1 MLTLQDKIKVALVG
15 NPNCG
20 KSSLF
25 NALTGLNQKVANF
38 PGVTVDK
45 KVGAC
50 QISQLASKN
59 KVDTE
64 FIDLPGTYS
73 LYPKSMDEKITF
85 EVLCDSNNEHH
96 PDVNI
101 ILADATNLKR
111 SLCFATQ
118 VIDLGKPCI
127 LALSMID
134 LSESDGIKI
143 DIDLLSKKIGVPV
156 IPINARKK
164 IGIGNLK
171 QTILKLILQKENH
184 SNFIDINFVSADIVR
199 AVKEVLSVN
208 NDYNAF
214 QIACHYEN
222 LKSLTQNQ
230 KNQIHTIVNTNEFI
244 PKRLQATETVR
255 RYKAID
261 GIISSCVENPK
272 HNRQKS
278 LTQIL
283 DNILTHQIGGFVI
296 FLSILFLIFQAVFS
310 WSEYP
315 MELIDSSFALLS
327 EFVSN
332 SLPEGALNGLIV
344 DGIIAGLG
352 GIVIFIP
359 QIAFLFAF
367 IAILEDTGYM
377 SRVSFLTDKILRGF
391 GLSGRSIIPLLS
403 GAACAIP
410 AVMSARTIS
419 NWKERMITI
428 MVVPLMSCTARIPV
442 YTLLI
447 SMMIPAEKKWLIF
460 NLQGLTMMGFYMIGF
475 VSAIG
480 VALIMKLILKTKSKG
495 YYVME
500 MPTYKIPDW
509 RTVGL
514 TIFEKVKVFLIDA
527 GKIIVAISIVLWVLS
542 SYGPK
547 DEFEQ
552 IEKKYAQTE
561 QADLK
566 IASEKLEA
574 SYAGII
580 GKTIEP
586 VISPLGFDWRIGIS
600 LITSFAAREVFVG
613 TMSTIYSVGD
623 ADNTKTIRDKLMSH
637 KNPKTGEAFFTPA
650 VAMSLMLF
658 YAFAMQCMSTL
669 AIVYRET
676 NSWKWP
682 IIQFVY
688 MSVLAYL
695 ASYIAYQLL
704 S

>member
-1 MLTLQDKIKVALVG
+1 MTLSQKIKVALVG
-15 NPNCG
+15 NPNSG
-20 KSSLF
+20 KTTLF

-38 PGVTVDK
+38 PGITVDK

-73 LYPKSMDEKITF
+73 LYPKSVDESVSFQI
-85 EVLCDSNNEHH
+85 LCDSKNEHH

-101 ILADATNLKR
+101 IIADASNLKR
-111 SLCFATQ
+111 SLCLATQ
-118 VIDLGKPCI
+118 VIDLNTPCI
-127 LALSMID
+127 LALSMMDLTIADGVEID
-134 LSESDGIKI
+134 ISLLSEQLGI
-143 DIDLLSKKIGVPV
+143 PV
-156 IPINARKK
+156 VPINARKK

-171 QTILKLILQKENH
+171 QAIIKVINDFETPKSFVDIKNLAPELIGKIQNKLTLK
-184 SNFIDINFVSADIVR
+184 S
-199 AVKEVLSVN
+199 
-208 NDYNAF
+208 DYNAF
-214 QIACHYEN
+214 QIACNYKTITGISEKEKTHFEELSKE
-222 LKSLTQNQ
+222 LKFN
-230 KNQIHTIVNTNEFI
+230 
-244 PKRLQATETVR
+244 PKRSQATETVR

-261 GIISSCVENPK
+261 KLIELCIKYPEFSKN
-272 HNRQKS
+272 NS
-278 LTQIL
+278 LTQKL
-283 DNILTHQIGGFVI
+283 DNILTHPILGFGI
-296 FLSILFLIFQAVFS
+296 FLAVLFLIFQAVFS

-315 MELIDSSFALLS
+315 MELIDNAFAQLS
-327 EFVSN
+327 QFVAN
-332 SLPEGALNGLIV
+332 SLPDGALNSLIV

-352 GIVIFIP
+352 GIVIFVP

-377 SRVSFLTDKILRGF
+377 SRVSFITDKLLRGF

-410 AVMSARTIS
+410 AVMSARTIP
-419 NWKERMITI
+419 NWKERIITI
-428 MVVPLMSCTARIPV
+428 MVVPLMSCAARLPV

-447 SMMIPAEKKWLIF
+447 SMMIPAEQKWLIF
-460 NLQGLTMMGFYMIGF
+460 NLQGLTMMGFYLIGF
-475 VSAIG
+475 VSAISI
-480 VALIMKLILKTKSKG
+480 AWMMKYILESKERG
-495 YYVME
+495 YFVME
-500 MPTYKIPDW
+500 MPTYKVPDW
-509 RTVGL
+509 KTVGL

-527 GKIIVAISIVLWVLS
+527 GKIIVAISIVLWGLS
-542 SYGPK
+542 SYGPSDK
-547 DEFEQ
+547 FQ
-552 IEKKYAQTE
+552 KIEEKYQYSENAE
-561 QADLK
+561 VE

-580 GKTIEP
+580 GKSIEP
-586 VISPLGFDWRIGIS
+586 VIRPLGFDWRIGIS

-623 ADNTKTIRDKLMSH
+623 ADNTKSIREKLMSH

-650 VAMSLMLF
+650 VALSLMLF

-669 AIVYRET
+669 AIVFRET

-688 MSVLAYL
+688 MSLLAYL
-695 ASYIAYQLL
+695 ASFAAYQIL